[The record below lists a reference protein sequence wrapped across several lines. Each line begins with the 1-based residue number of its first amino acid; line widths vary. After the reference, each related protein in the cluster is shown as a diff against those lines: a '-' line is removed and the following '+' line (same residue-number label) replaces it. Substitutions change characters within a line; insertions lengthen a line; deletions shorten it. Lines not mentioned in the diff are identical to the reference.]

1 MSDADLAILKEF
13 RANLHEAREVVLR
26 LRKRL
31 ATVEAMYRERKDDLR
46 DLVAALE
53 LVANNGGKSIPDPT
67 SPDRDPIVCTGSWCS
82 EQAHSALDSFRSK
95 PVHTFTLI
103 EWND

>member
-13 RANLHEAREVVLR
+13 RANLHDARDTVLR

-31 ATVEAMYRERKDDLR
+31 ATVEAMYRERMDDLR
-46 DLVAALE
+46 DLVASLE

-82 EQAHSALDSFRSK
+82 EQAFDALEQFRSK
-95 PVHTFTLI
+95 PVGPFTLV
-103 EWND
+103 